1 METKIRYYAQLISPY
16 KNKYGGIIPTSKKI
30 EVRTVPNKYI
40 TRLYEVY
47 GKESKHERIPHPY
60 IFMWSIEKA
69 KYPEDFT
76 ELDYVKKHHEILI
89 AYGNG
94 SAELISLPC
103 KLFKEVTR
111 IVIED
116 EEI

>member
-1 METKIRYYAQLISPY
+1 METKTRYYAQLISPY
-16 KNKYGGIIPTSKKI
+16 KDKYGEIIPTSKKI
-30 EVRTVPNKYI
+30 EVRTVPNKHI
-40 TRLYEVY
+40 TRLYESY
-47 GKESKHERIPHPY
+47 GKESKHERIPHPH
-60 IFMWSIEKA
+60 ILRWSIEKVN
-69 KYPEDFT
+69 YPEDFT

-103 KLFKEVTR
+103 KLFKEVTKT
-111 IVIED
+111 ETEY

>member
-30 EVRTVPNKYI
+30 EVRTVPNKHI

-47 GKESKHERIPHPY
+47 GKDSKHERIPHPY
-60 IFMWSIEKA
+60 ILGWSIEKA

-76 ELDYVKKHHEILI
+76 ELDYVKKHHEIVI

-103 KLFKEVTR
+103 KLFKEITR

>member
-16 KNKYGGIIPTSKKI
+16 KNKYGEVIPTSKKI
-30 EVRTVPNKYI
+30 DVRTVPNKHI
-40 TRLYEVY
+40 TRIYECY
-47 GKESKHERIPHPY
+47 GKEARHERVDHPY
-60 IFMWSIEKA
+60 IAMWNITKA
-69 KYPEDFT
+69 QYPEDFT
-76 ELDYVKKHHEILI
+76 ELDYVKKHHEIVI

-103 KLFKEVTR
+103 KLFKEITR
-111 IVIED
+111 IKTEY